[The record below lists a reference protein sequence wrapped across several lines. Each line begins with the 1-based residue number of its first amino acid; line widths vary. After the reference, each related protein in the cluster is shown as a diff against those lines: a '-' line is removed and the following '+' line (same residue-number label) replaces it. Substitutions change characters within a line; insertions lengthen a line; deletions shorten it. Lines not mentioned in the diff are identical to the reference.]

1 MMILVT
7 GSSASG
13 KSAFAEK
20 RLMDMGEKKRIYA
33 ACMIAWDEECKER
46 IRRHRAMR
54 KGKKFETREC
64 PMDLENLKIPEKS
77 AVLLEC
83 MSNLAA
89 NELYR
94 KDMGAG
100 MDISVRGPKAAER
113 ILRGLYKIRSEAE
126 DLVVVTN
133 EVFSDMDLY
142 DRETKEYRRL
152 LGKLNQELFRMADEA
167 WEMVY
172 GIPMCLKGEQNTA
185 CGREDEEQ
193 RWMLSGCEDEK
204 ERRMSSGCEDEKE
217 RRVLSGC
224 EDEKERRMPSGCEDE
239 KGRRMPS
246 GRENEEEQR
255 MAGWREDKGVHMR
268 LIVGGAH
275 QGKKEAALK
284 ILGREMETAA
294 ETMADGGRDSFDAA
308 LKGKLIL
315 NFHEYIRRFSFLE
328 SEEARSNMCLFLER
342 LKKENPAVTVISD
355 EIGCGIVPVAKEDRL
370 WRDLL
375 GEALQDLAGESDE
388 VYRVICGCVQTLK
401 GEMT

>member
-7 GSSASG
+7 GASASG

-33 ACMIAWDEECKER
+33 ACMIAWDEECRER
-46 IRRHRAMR
+46 IWRHRTMR

-64 PMDLENLKIPEKS
+64 PVDLENLKIPEKS

-94 KDMGAG
+94 EDMDAG
-100 MDISVRGPKAAER
+100 MDISARGPKAGER
-113 ILRGLYKIRSEAE
+113 ILRGLYKVKSRAE

-133 EVFSDMDLY
+133 EVFSDIDLY
-142 DRETKEYRRL
+142 GRETKEYRRL
-152 LGKLNQELFRMADEA
+152 LGSLNQELFCMADEA
-167 WEMVY
+167 WEIVF
-172 GIPMCLKGEQNTA
+172 GIPVCLKREQDTVCVRGAKEEQKMACVWGDKGEQKTA
-185 CGREDEEQ
+185 C
-193 RWMLSGCEDEK
+193 
-204 ERRMSSGCEDEKE
+204 
-217 RRVLSGC
+217 V
-224 EDEKERRMPSGCEDE
+224 
-239 KGRRMPS
+239 
-246 GRENEEEQR
+246 
-255 MAGWREDKGVHMR
+255 REDKGVHMR

-275 QGKKEAALK
+275 QGKKETALK
-284 ILGREMETAA
+284 LLGWELETGA
-294 ETMADGGRDSFDAA
+294 ETMADGRRDSFDAA
-308 LKGKLIL
+308 LKGKLVL
-315 NFHEYIRRFSFLE
+315 NFHEYIRRFSFLKP
-328 SEEARSNMCLFLER
+328 EEARSKMCLFLEH
-342 LKKENPAVTVISD
+342 LKEENPAVTVVSD

-401 GEMT
+401 GGNDGV

>member
-7 GSSASG
+7 GASASG

-20 RLMDMGEKKRIYA
+20 LLMDMGEKKRIYA
-33 ACMIAWDEECKER
+33 ACMIAWDEECRER

-64 PMDLENLKIPEKS
+64 PVDLESLKIPEKS

-94 KDMGAG
+94 EDMDAG
-100 MDISVRGPKAAER
+100 MDISVRGPKAVER
-113 ILRGLYKIRSEAE
+113 ILGGLYKIRSRAE

-133 EVFSDMDLY
+133 EVFSDMDFY
-142 DRETKEYRRL
+142 DRETREYRRL

-167 WEMVY
+167 WEVVY
-172 GIPMCLKGEQNTA
+172 GIPMCLKGEQNIV
-185 CGREDEEQ
+185 CGREDKEEQ
-193 RWMLSGCEDEK
+193 KTVCVREDK
-204 ERRMSSGCEDEKE
+204 
-217 RRVLSGC
+217 
-224 EDEKERRMPSGCEDE
+224 
-239 KGRRMPS
+239 
-246 GRENEEEQR
+246 
-255 MAGWREDKGVHMR
+255 EDKGVHMR

-294 ETMADGGRDSFDAA
+294 ETVADGGRDSFDAA
-308 LKGKLIL
+308 LKGKLVL

-328 SEEARSNMCLFLER
+328 PEEARGSMHLFLEQMKR
-342 LKKENPAVTVISD
+342 ENPAVTVVSD
-355 EIGCGIVPVAKEDRL
+355 EIGCGIVPIAKEDRL

-401 GEMT
+401 RGKHDGI

>member
-7 GSSASG
+7 GASASG

-64 PMDLENLKIPEKS
+64 PMALENLKIPEKS

-113 ILRGLYKIRSEAE
+113 ILGGLYKIRSEAE

-142 DRETKEYRRL
+142 DRETREYRRL

-185 CGREDEEQ
+185 CGREDEE
-193 RWMLSGCEDEK
+193 
-204 ERRMSSGCEDEKE
+204 ERRM
-217 RRVLSGC
+217 LSGC

-239 KGRRMPS
+239 KERRMPG
-246 GRENEEEQR
+246 GREDEGEQR

-328 SEEARSNMCLFLER
+328 SEEARSNMRLFLER

>member
-7 GSSASG
+7 GASASG

-20 RLMDMGEKKRIYA
+20 RLVDMGEKKRMYA
-33 ACMIAWDEECKER
+33 ACMIAWDEECRER

-64 PMDLENLKIPEKS
+64 PVDLESLKIPEKS

-94 KDMGAG
+94 EDMDAGA
-100 MDISVRGPKAAER
+100 DISVRGPKAGER
-113 ILRGLYKIRSEAE
+113 ILRGLYKIRSRAE

-133 EVFSDMDLY
+133 EVFSDVDLY

-152 LGKLNQELFRMADEA
+152 LGSLNQELFHMADEA
-167 WEMVY
+167 WEVVC
-172 GIPMCLKGEQNTA
+172 GIPVCLKGKQSVICGREDKEEQRMMA
-185 CGREDEEQ
+185 CGREDKKEQ
-193 RWMLSGCEDEK
+193 RVDWGHKNKE
-204 ERRMSSGCEDEKE
+204 ERRMARSCEGK
-217 RRVLSGC
+217 
-224 EDEKERRMPSGCEDE
+224 
-239 KGRRMPS
+239 
-246 GRENEEEQR
+246 EEQR
-255 MAGWREDKGVHMR
+255 MACGREGRGVHMR

-294 ETMADGGRDSFDAA
+294 ETVADGGRDSFDAA
-308 LKGKLIL
+308 LKGKLVL

-328 SEEARSNMCLFLER
+328 PEEARGSMHLFLEQMKR
-342 LKKENPAVTVISD
+342 ENPAVTVVSD
-355 EIGCGIVPVAKEDRL
+355 EIGCGIVPIAKEDRL

-401 GEMT
+401 RGKYDGI